1 MSSVKL
7 SSCCSCY
14 VFSQQFPYFLLVKR
28 VKCSAVFLLTTKT
41 IQPPTQVFSVNSSM
55 ILTID
60 VNSSISQNSS
70 KFGHLNSLMDSY
82 FEQQPRWTHRTE
94 NAATQ
99 AMLGTTFAFF
109 IRELKL
115 CRMVKLLQEL
125 DVIETKVKSFFGK
138 AQLLQEIQHLE
149 MYLCF

>member
-1 MSSVKL
+1 MQSVKL

-14 VFSQQFPYFLLVKR
+14 VFSQQLTYFLLVKR
-28 VKCSAVFLLTTKT
+28 VKCSAIFLLTTKT
-41 IQPPTQVFSVNSSM
+41 IQPPSQVFSVNSS
-55 ILTID
+55 IL
-60 VNSSISQNSS
+60 QNSS
-70 KFGHLNSLMDSY
+70 KFDHLINLMDSY

-109 IRELKL
+109 IHELKL

-125 DVIETKVKSFFGK
+125 DVIETKVKTFFGK